1 MATRRSSKPTLD
13 DVAALAGVSRATVS
27 RVLNGGVR
35 STANIDPEVREA
47 VFAAAR
53 SLDYTA
59 NTQAQA
65 MSAGA
70 SSTVAILVS
79 EIDDPG
85 SSALVSGALKR
96 VRETGNAL
104 IVGLSGLTGT
114 DELDA
119 LRALRGQR
127 PKAVVIAV
135 SRTTDAAR
143 EEAFREELTA
153 FADAGGRVSVIG
165 ANTFGFDEV
174 LLRNADSSAALARS
188 LIARGY
194 RRFAIVAASADQITS
209 QERLR
214 GFMEEAA
221 SEGLAID
228 PAFIVSADFDRDGG
242 YAAAGALIDR
252 LDDIDVIFAVSDAMA
267 LGVIARL
274 RENGVAVP
282 GRVAVA
288 GFDDVPLVRD
298 LTPPLTTVRIPLED
312 MAALAVDQVLS
323 ETDAAGPRTVEL
335 AGEVVMRASTPTK
348 A

>member
-1 MATRRSSKPTLD
+1 MATRRSPKPTLD
-13 DVAALAGVSRATVS
+13 DVAALAGVSRATAS

-96 VRETGNAL
+96 ARETGHAL
-104 IVGLSGLTGT
+104 IVGLSGLTET
-114 DELDA
+114 EELDA

-127 PKAVVIAV
+127 PKAVVVAV

-143 EEAFREELTA
+143 EDAFREELTA

-165 ANTFGFDEV
+165 ANSFGFDEV
-174 LLRNADSSAALARS
+174 LLRNADSSAALARA
-188 LIARGY
+188 LIGLGY

-209 QERLR
+209 HERQR
-214 GFMEEAA
+214 GFMEEAERA
-221 SEGLAID
+221 GFATD
-228 PAFIVSADFDRDGG
+228 PDLVVSADFDRDGG

-252 LDDIDVIFAVSDAMA
+252 LDDIDAIFAVSDAIA

-288 GFDDVPLVRD
+288 GFDDVPVVRD
-298 LTPPLTTVRIPLED
+298 LTPPLTTVRIPLEE
-312 MAALAVDQVLS
+312 MAAHAVDQVLGES
-323 ETDAAGPRTVEL
+323 GAAGPQTLEL
-335 AGEVVMRASTPTK
+335 TGEVVVRASTPAK
-348 A
+348 G

>member
-1 MATRRSSKPTLD
+1 MRRSPKPTLD
-13 DVAALAGVSRATVS
+13 DVAALAGVSRATAS

-47 VFAAAR
+47 VFAAAG

-96 VRETGNAL
+96 ARETGHAL
-104 IVGLSGLTGT
+104 IVGLSGLTET

-127 PKAVVIAV
+127 PKAVVVAV

-143 EEAFREELTA
+143 EDAFREELTA
-153 FADAGGRVSVIG
+153 FADAGGRVSVVG
-165 ANTFGFDEV
+165 ANSFGFDEV
-174 LLRNADSSAALARS
+174 LLRNADSSAALARA
-188 LIARGY
+188 LIELGY
-194 RRFAIVAASADQITS
+194 RRFAVVTASADQITS
-209 QERLR
+209 HERQR

-221 SEGLAID
+221 RAGFAID
-228 PAFIVSADFDRDGG
+228 PSLVVSADFDRDGG
-242 YAAAGALIDR
+242 YAATGLLIDR
-252 LDDIDVIFAVSDAMA
+252 LDDIDLMFATSDAMA

-274 RENGVAVP
+274 RENDFSVP

-298 LTPPLTTVRIPLED
+298 LTPPLTTVRVPLEE
-312 MAALAVDQVLS
+312 MAAHAIDLVL
-323 ETDAAGPRTVEL
+323 EDGGAGGPQTLEL
-335 AGEVVMRASTPTK
+335 TGEVIVRASTPSK
-348 A
+348 R